1 MLETVKQKGVY
12 LFEYMDSFKKFS
24 EDKLHQK
31 CEFFSSLKDE
41 CDKLHQ
47 KCEFFSSLKDECISG
62 KDYSH
67 AVNVWNTFEVNTI
80 CDYHYLCLKTDI
92 LLLAG
97 VFEKFINMCL
107 EYYGLDLSLF

>member
-31 CEFFSSLKDE
+31 CEFFS
-41 CDKLHQ
+41 
-47 KCEFFSSLKDECISG
+47 FLKDECISG

>member
-41 CDKLHQ
+41 C
-47 KCEFFSSLKDECISG
+47 ISG

-67 AVNVWNTFEVNTI
+67 AVNVWNTFEVNAI